1 MVTKS
6 RHAGDA
12 GFLANGTSELE
23 ANAGLAAASPPPIAA
38 APFWGLIAG
47 WPWTGAAAPA
57 VSGGSLSPDTA
68 VLDGGGTSGS
78 GLVLNASTQVTD
90 DNSDLAMN
98 GPTARATYGV
108 DGTGIKIGILSDSF
122 NALGGMATD
131 IANGD
136 LPAATTILQDDPS
149 SGGTDEGRAMAD
161 LVHRV
166 APGAQI
172 YFYSAEGGQSAMAS
186 GIAALANA
194 GCNIII
200 DDATYLN
207 EPFYQAGG
215 IVSQAVASVVAAGK
229 DYFTSA
235 GNNGADYYEAQFNG
249 ITYNLPGVGSVL
261 AHNVGGGSP
270 YETAYI
276 ASSAGATFDLQWT
289 QPFASLGGAGS
300 GGSSYGIGVAVYS
313 VSNGTPTFLFK
324 SRSGGV
330 GADPVNV
337 FTVTTPGTIELAFY
351 EDAGTVAPGTFKTI
365 LLNSSASKFTGPG
378 AGVGSGS
385 SFGHNSDPSANT
397 VGAIYYGNTP
407 AFGVATP
414 VQESFSSYG
423 GGKYYYDANGNL
435 LATPQ
440 SLAGPTLS
448 APDGSVT
455 SVFNPFFGTSAA
467 APDAAAVGALML
479 QEDSRLTTAQV
490 SYLLQSTAVATGHT
504 VNGGAGLVDANAAV
518 GGAHTAIT
526 TPIFTG
532 QGGSLLWSV
541 AANWSDN
548 SAPAGAVTISN
559 GIGLF
564 TSRYTVTD
572 DVTSASISQL
582 TLGGVGGATPLLS
595 IGAGNALAAGSVSI
609 GLGTLDV
616 AGSLTASG
624 ALTQAAQQ
632 ALAEI
637 EQHGRLSIGTDLGV
651 TTRFVGVGGNL
662 TLTTTN
668 ASDLLT
674 GQTGTIDG
682 FAAGD
687 TLDLAGLTYA
697 ATDHITSDG
706 TFAYVRDSGGTLLAQ
721 LNLPGS
727 FPNLSLAPDLAAGSG
742 TLIVTCF
749 LEGTRVATPC
759 GERAVEDLRAGDL
772 VLTAEGAAL
781 PVRFIGVQTV
791 ATRFA
796 DPLRV
801 LPIRVRAGALAAN
814 TPRRD
819 LLLSPGHALLL
830 DGLLIQVGALVNGGS
845 IAQVAAMPETFRYY
859 HVELPTHAAIL
870 AEGAPAES
878 FLDGLEDLGFDN
890 ARDRALA
897 AGEAPTREMACPRVK
912 SARQVPP
919 AIRAR
924 LAARAAGLGFI
935 LTRIAA

>member
-6 RHAGDA
+6 RHAGEA
-12 GFLANGTSELE
+12 AFLTNGTSELE
-23 ANAGLAAASPPPIAA
+23 ANAGLAASSPLPIAA

-57 VSGGSLSPDTA
+57 VFGGSLNPNSA
-68 VLDGGGTSGS
+68 VLDGGATSGS
-78 GLVLNASTQVTD
+78 GLALNTSTQVTD

-136 LPAATTILQDDPS
+136 LPAATTILHDDPY

-194 GCNIII
+194 GCQIIV
-200 DDATYLN
+200 DDVTYYN

-215 IVSQAVASVVAAGK
+215 MVSRAVESAVAAGR

-235 GNNGADYYEAQFNG
+235 GNSGADYYEAQFNWRS
-249 ITYNLPGVGSVL
+249 YNLPGVGTVQ
-261 AHNVGGGSP
+261 AQNVGGGSP

-276 ASSAGATFDLQWT
+276 GTSAGTTFDLQWT
-289 QPFASLGGAGS
+289 QPFASLGGAGA
-300 GGSSYGIGVAVYS
+300 SYGIGVAVYS
-313 VSNGTPTFLFK
+313 VSNGTPTLLFT
-324 SRSGGV
+324 SHSGGV

-337 FTVTTPGTIELAFY
+337 FSVTTTGSIELAFY
-351 EDAGTVAPGTFKTI
+351 GDAGTVTPGAFKAI
-365 LLNSSASKFTGPG
+365 ILNSTASRFTGPG

-385 SFGHNSDPSANT
+385 SFGHNSDPAANT
-397 VGAIYYGNTP
+397 VGAVYCGNTP

-423 GGKYYYDANGNL
+423 GGKYYYDPNGNL
-435 LATPQ
+435 LTTPQ
-440 SLAGPTLS
+440 SLAGPTIS
-448 APDGSVT
+448 APDGSAT
-455 SVFNPFFGTSAA
+455 SVFNPFYGTSAA

-479 QEDSRLTTAQV
+479 QEDPRLATAQV
-490 SYLLQSTAVATGHT
+490 SYLLQSTAVATGNT
-504 VNGGAGLVDANAAV
+504 VNGGAGLVNATAAV

-532 QGGSLLWSV
+532 QGGSLLWSD
-541 AANWSDN
+541 AANWSNN

-564 TSRYTVTD
+564 TSSYTVTD
-572 DVTSASISQL
+572 DMASASISQL
-582 TLGGVGGATPLLS
+582 TLGGVGGAAPLLT
-595 IGAGNALAAGSVSI
+595 IGAGNALGAGSVSI
-609 GLGTLDV
+609 GLGTLDI
-616 AGSLTASG
+616 AGSVADSG
-624 ALTQAAQQ
+624 ALALAAPQ

-637 EQHGRLSIGTDLGV
+637 EQHGRLSIGTDLRV

-662 TLTTTN
+662 TLTTAN

-682 FAAGD
+682 FAGGD
-687 TLDLAGLTYA
+687 TLDLAGLSYA
-697 ATDHITSDG
+697 ATDRITSDG
-706 TFAYVRDSGGTLLAQ
+706 SFAYVRDSGGTLLAQ
-721 LNLPGS
+721 LNLPGN
-727 FPNLSLAPDLAAGSG
+727 FPNLALAPDFAAGAG

-749 LEGTRVATPC
+749 LAGTRIATPC
-759 GERAVEDLRAGDL
+759 GERAVEDLRPGDTL
-772 VLTAEGAAL
+772 LTADGAAL

-791 ATRFA
+791 ATHFA

-801 LPIRVRAGALAAN
+801 LPIRVCAGALGVD

-819 LLLSPGHALLL
+819 LLISPGHALLL
-830 DGLLIQVGALVNGGS
+830 DGLLIQAGALVNGSS
-845 IAQVAAMPETFRYY
+845 IAQVAAMPERFRYY
-859 HVELPTHAAIL
+859 HVELPCHAAIL

-897 AGEAPTREMACPRVK
+897 PGEAPAREMACPRVK
-912 SARQVPP
+912 SARQVPQ

-924 LAARAAGLGFI
+924 LAGRAARLGFV
-935 LTRIAA
+935 LARTAA